1 MSTAAAPPSL
11 TLHRPAVTAT
21 ARVAAAAAPG
31 NTAHLA
37 NLDKLFRNRG
47 AALESSAAPAPAA
60 VEPVV
65 AGTKRRQQPLLRLPF
80 LARAKGEALRED
92 SAAPAMSPRRLERL
106 LQPVAPDGPSP
117 RGNIAAVWR
126 RLHGEDGWRG
136 LLDPLHPD
144 LRREIVRY
152 GEFVDAA
159 YGAFLSRPDAEPGHR
174 HRAPRVPLQDAAYRV
189 TAPLFATSS
198 AGFPAWLA
206 AAAPCAAQRTSLVGY
221 VAVCDSPAEVRRMG
235 RRDIVIALRGTC
247 TVLEWAEN
255 VRAGL
260 VPAADSNADASP
272 ESSKAKVECGFWNL
286 YKTAG
291 DRSPSLSEM
300 VVSEV
305 RRLLEQYKGEEV
317 SITVTGHS
325 LGAALAVLIAD
336 ELSGGVA
343 GRAKAPVAVFSF
355 GGPRVG
361 NRAFAS
367 RVEAR
372 GARVLR
378 VVNAHDV
385 VPRFPPR
392 LPLQGYA
399 DVGRELRLDSR
410 ASPFLRPDADYACCH
425 DLEAYIHLVD
435 GFLGSH
441 CPFRDNAKRS
451 ILRLVKNQ
459 GGNVKQLYMSKAKDM
474 RIQLDGGADMP
485 GSSMLGRVDMPGAAS
500 TVVECVH

>member
-1 MSTAAAPPSL
+1 MSTAAALPPQ
-11 TLHRPAVTAT
+11 TLHRPAVTA
-21 ARVAAAAAPG
+21 RVAAAPSNSVHLG
-31 NTAHLA
+31 NLES
-37 NLDKLFRNRG
+37 LFRNRSAVEG
-47 AALESSAAPAPAA
+47 GSGTTTSSALQ
-60 VEPVV
+60 PVV
-65 AGTKRRQQPLLRLPF
+65 GNRRQQPLLRLPSF
-80 LARAKGEALRED
+80 LARTRGEAAVREET
-92 SAAPAMSPRRLERL
+92 APALSPRRLERL

-117 RGNIAAVWR
+117 RGNIAAAWR
-126 RLHGEDGWRG
+126 QLHGEDGWRG

-159 YGAFLSRPDAEPGHR
+159 YGAFLSRPDAAPGD
-174 HRAPRVPLQDAAYRV
+174 RARVPLQDPAYRV

-198 AGFPAWLA
+198 LGLPPWLS

-260 VPAADSNADASP
+260 VPATDNAVASTDASNT
-272 ESSKAKVECGFWNL
+272 KVECGFWNL
-286 YKTAG
+286 YKTAS

-305 RRLLEQYKGEEV
+305 RRLLNKYKGEEL

-336 ELSGGVA
+336 ELA
-343 GRAKAPVAVFSF
+343 GRAQAPVAVFSF

-361 NRAFAS
+361 NRAFAE

-378 VVNAHDV
+378 LVNAHDV
-385 VPRFPPR
+385 VPRFPPG
-392 LPLQGYA
+392 LPLPGYA

-410 ASPFLRPDADYACCH
+410 ASPYLRPDADAACCH

-441 CPFRDNAKRS
+441 CPFRANAKRS

-459 GGNVKQLYMSKAKDM
+459 RGNVKQLYISKAKDM
-474 RIQLDGGADMP
+474 RIRLDGGCTDMP
-485 GSSMLGRVDMPGAAS
+485 GSALGSIDVAGAAN
-500 TVVECVH
+500 TVMECVH

>member
-11 TLHRPAVTAT
+11 TLHRPAVPAA
-21 ARVAAAAAPG
+21 ARASAAAPG
-31 NTAHLA
+31 NTAHLS

-47 AALESSAAPAPAA
+47 AAVESATPAAA

-65 AGTKRRQQPLLRLPF
+65 GAGTRRRQHPLLRLPSF
-80 LARAKGEALRED
+80 LARARGEALRED
-92 SAAPAMSPRRLERL
+92 PAAPAMSPRRLERL

-117 RGNIAAVWR
+117 RGNIAAAWR

-159 YGAFLSRPDAEPGHR
+159 YGAFLSRPDAQPGY
-174 HRAPRVPLQDAAYRV
+174 RARVPLPDAAYRV

-198 AGFPAWLA
+198 VGLPTWLA

-260 VPAADSNADASP
+260 VPATDSNADASP
-272 ESSKAKVECGFWNL
+272 DASKAKVECGFWNI

-305 RRLLEQYKGEEV
+305 RRLLDQYKGEEV

-336 ELSGGVA
+336 ELAGSVA
-343 GRAKAPVAVFSF
+343 RRAKAPVAVFSF

-361 NRAFAS
+361 NRAFAA

-385 VPRFPPR
+385 VPRFPPS
-392 LPLQGYA
+392 LPLPGYA

-410 ASPFLRPDADYACCH
+410 ASPFLRPDADAACCH

-485 GSSMLGRVDMPGAAS
+485 GSMLGRVDMPGAAS

>member
-1 MSTAAAPPSL
+1 MTSAVAAPTSL
-11 TLHRPAVTAT
+11 LRPAVSTAHAA
-21 ARVAAAAAPG
+21 ARVSVLAPS
-31 NTAHLA
+31 NRAHLS
-37 NLDKLFRNRG
+37 NLEHLFRNRG
-47 AALESSAAPAPAA
+47 AVETSGSAPAPLQ
-60 VEPVV
+60 PVRR
-65 AGTKRRQQPLLRLPF
+65 RRQAPLLRLPSF
-80 LARAKGEALRED
+80 LKRARGDVATQEEQVNL
-92 SAAPAMSPRRLERL
+92 SPRLFL
-106 LQPVAPDGPSP
+106 PVPPDGPSP
-117 RGNIAAVWR
+117 RGDIAAAWR
-126 RLHGEDGWRG
+126 RLHGADGWRG

-159 YGAFLSRPDAEPGHR
+159 YGAFLSRPDAAPGD
-174 HRAPRVPLQDAAYRV
+174 AEAVRVPLQDAAYRV

-198 AGFPAWLA
+198 VGLPTLLA
-206 AAAPCAAQRTSLVGY
+206 LAAPCAAQRTSLVGY
-221 VAVCDSPAEVRRMG
+221 VAVCEDQDEVRRMG

-255 VRAGL
+255 FRAGL
-260 VPAADSNADASP
+260 VPATDAAAASTGDASA
-272 ESSKAKVECGFWNL
+272 AKVECGFWNL

-291 DRSPSLSEM
+291 DGSPSLSEM

-305 RRLLEQYKGEEV
+305 RRLLKKYEGEEV

-336 ELSGGVA
+336 ELAGHGGA
-343 GRAKAPVAVFSF
+343 PTPVAVFSF

-361 NRAFAS
+361 NRAFAE

-378 VVNAHDV
+378 VVNTHDV
-385 VPRFPPR
+385 VPHLPPR
-392 LPLQGYA
+392 PGGRWYA

-410 ASPFLRPDADYACCH
+410 ASPYLRPDADAGCCH

-441 CPFRDNAKRS
+441 CPFRANAKRS
-451 ILRLVKNQ
+451 ILRLLKNQ
-459 GGNVKQLYMSKAKDM
+459 GANVKQLYISKAVDM
-474 RIQLDGGADMP
+474 RVRLDAVDMP
-485 GSSMLGRVDMPGAAS
+485 GSPLGRLSPPPS
-500 TVVECVH
+500 TVLECVH

>member
-1 MSTAAAPPSL
+1 
-11 TLHRPAVTAT
+11 
-21 ARVAAAAAPG
+21 
-31 NTAHLA
+31 
-37 NLDKLFRNRG
+37 
-47 AALESSAAPAPAA
+47 
-60 VEPVV
+60 
-65 AGTKRRQQPLLRLPF
+65 
-80 LARAKGEALRED
+80 
-92 SAAPAMSPRRLERL
+92 MSPRRLERL

-117 RGNIAAVWR
+117 RGNIAAAWR
-126 RLHGEDGWRG
+126 RLHGDGNWRG

-144 LRREIVRY
+144 LRREMVRY

-159 YGAFLSRPDAEPGHR
+159 YGAFLARPDVAPGHP
-174 HRAPRVPLQDAAYRV
+174 RATRVPLQDAAYRV

-198 AGFPAWLA
+198 VGLPPWLA
-206 AAAPCAAQRTSLVGY
+206 AARPAPGSAPASSGTSPSATAPPRSG
-221 VAVCDSPAEVRRMG
+221 AMG

-260 VPAADSNADASP
+260 VPATDSAAAASP
-272 ESSKAKVECGFWNL
+272 GAKVECGFWNL
-286 YKTAG
+286 YKTAAG
-291 DRSPSLSEM
+291 DRAPSLSEM

-305 RRLLEQYKGEEV
+305 RRLLDKYKGEEV

-336 ELSGGVA
+336 ELAGVGVA
-343 GRAKAPVAVFSF
+343 APVAVFSF

-361 NRAFAS
+361 NRAFAA

-385 VPRFPPR
+385 VPRFPPG
-392 LPLQGYA
+392 LPVAAPGYA

-410 ASPFLRPDADYACCH
+410 ASPYLRPDADAACCH

-441 CPFRDNAKRS
+441 CPFRANAKRS
-451 ILRLVKNQ
+451 ILRLVTNQ
-459 GGNVKQLYMSKAKDM
+459 GGNVKQLYISKARDM
-474 RIQLDGGADMP
+474 LDGVTDMT
-485 GSSMLGRVDMPGAAS
+485 GSTLDS

>member
-1 MSTAAAPPSL
+1 MSTAAAPPPQ
-11 TLHRPAVTAT
+11 TLHRPAVTT
-21 ARVAAAAAPG
+21 RVAAAPS
-31 NTAHLA
+31 NSVHLA
-37 NLDKLFRNRG
+37 NLESLFRNRG
-47 AALESSAAPAPAA
+47 ADEGGTDKTAAALQP
-60 VEPVV
+60 VE
-65 AGTKRRQQPLLRLPF
+65 GRRRQQPLLRLPSF
-80 LARAKGEALRED
+80 LARIRGEAVREET
-92 SAAPAMSPRRLERL
+92 APALSPRRLERL

-117 RGNIAAVWR
+117 RGNIAAAWR

-152 GEFVDAA
+152 GEFVDAS
-159 YGAFLSRPDAEPGHR
+159 YGSFLARPDAAPGDL
-174 HRAPRVPLQDAAYRV
+174 ARVPLQDAAYRV
-189 TAPLFATSS
+189 TTPLFATSS
-198 AGFPAWLA
+198 VGLPPWLSA
-206 AAAPCAAQRTSLVGY
+206 AVPCAGKRTSIVGY
-221 VAVCDSPAEVRRMG
+221 VAVCDNPAEVRRMG

-260 VPAADSNADASP
+260 VQATDNAIASP
-272 ESSKAKVECGFWNL
+272 DSSNAKVECGFWNL

-305 RRLLEQYKGEEV
+305 RRLLNKYKGEEV
-317 SITVTGHS
+317 SVTVTGHS

-336 ELSGGVA
+336 ELAGGVA
-343 GRAKAPVAVFSF
+343 GRAQAPVAVFSF

-361 NRAFAS
+361 NRAFAE

-378 VVNAHDV
+378 LVNAHDV
-385 VPRFPPR
+385 VPRFPPG
-392 LPLQGYA
+392 LPLPGYA

-410 ASPFLRPDADYACCH
+410 ASPYLRPDADAACCH

-441 CPFRDNAKRS
+441 CPFRANAKRS

-459 GGNVKQLYMSKAKDM
+459 GGNVKQLYISKARDM
-474 RIQLDGGADMP
+474 HIQLEGGTDMP
-485 GSSMLGRVDMPGAAS
+485 GSLLSSVDMPGTAS

>member
-1 MSTAAAPPSL
+1 MSTAAAPPATSL
-11 TLHRPAVTAT
+11 LLPAAVTTTQAT
-21 ARVAAAAAPG
+21 GNRV
-31 NTAHLA
+31 HLK
-37 NLDKLFRNRG
+37 NLEHLFRNRG
-47 AALESSAAPAPAA
+47 AVESGSGAAAATPVQAVPAA
-60 VEPVV
+60 
-65 AGTKRRQQPLLRLPF
+65 GRKSRQQAPLLRLPSF
-80 LARAKGEALRED
+80 LGRGRGELKEEQ
-92 SAAPAMSPRRLERL
+92 PNVSPRRLERVL
-106 LQPVAPDGPSP
+106 LPAAPDGPSP
-117 RGNIAAVWR
+117 RGNIAAMWR
-126 RLHGEDGWRG
+126 RLHGEHDWRG

-159 YGAFLSRPDAEPGHR
+159 YGAFLARPDA
-174 HRAPRVPLQDAAYRV
+174 APANRVRVPLQDGAYRV

-198 AGFPAWLA
+198 VGLPAWLA
-206 AAAPCAAQRTSLVGY
+206 SAAPCAGQRTSLVGY

-260 VPAADSNADASP
+260 VPATDAATDSRDP
-272 ESSKAKVECGFWNL
+272 EAATPKVECGFWNL
-286 YKTAG
+286 YKTSG
-291 DRSPSLSEM
+291 DGGSPSLSEM

-305 RRLLEQYKGEEV
+305 RRLLTKYEGEEV

-336 ELSGGVA
+336 ELA
-343 GRAKAPVAVFSF
+343 GIRAPAPVAVFSF

-361 NRAFAS
+361 DRAFAS

-392 LPLQGYA
+392 LPARYA
-399 DVGRELRLDSR
+399 DVGHELRLDSR
-410 ASPFLRPDADYACCH
+410 ASPYLRPDADAACCH

-441 CPFRDNAKRS
+441 CPFRANAKRS
-451 ILRLVKNQ
+451 ILRLLENQ
-459 GGNVKQLYMSKAKDM
+459 GSNVKQLYISKAMDM
-474 RIQLDGGADMP
+474 RIRLDGGGGGGGAAMP
-485 GSSMLGRVDMPGAAS
+485 GSPLGRVE
-500 TVVECVH
+500 VLECVH

>member
-1 MSTAAAPPSL
+1 MSTAAAPPATSL
-11 TLHRPAVTAT
+11 LRPATAALT
-21 ARVAAAAAPG
+21 TGSNNRV
-31 NTAHLA
+31 HLK
-37 NLDKLFRNRG
+37 NLEHLFRNRG
-47 AALESSAAPAPAA
+47 AAVESATPAHAQQ
-60 VEPVV
+60 PVMK
-65 AGTKRRQQPLLRLPF
+65 ARRRQQQAPLLRLPSF
-80 LARAKGEALRED
+80 LARGRGEVVMKKEED
-92 SAAPAMSPRRLERL
+92 VSPRRLERVL
-106 LQPVAPDGPSP
+106 LPAAPDGPSP
-117 RGNIAAVWR
+117 RGNIAASWR
-126 RLHGEDGWRG
+126 RLHGEHDWRG

-159 YGAFLSRPDAEPGHR
+159 YGAFLSRPDAAPGDR
-174 HRAPRVPLQDAAYRV
+174 VRVPLQDGGAYRV

-198 AGFPAWLA
+198 VGLPTWLA
-206 AAAPCAAQRTSLVGY
+206 SAAPCAGQRTSLVGY
-221 VAVCDSPAEVRRMG
+221 VAVCESPAEVRRMG

-260 VPAADSNADASP
+260 VPATDAASAADSPPDAP
-272 ESSKAKVECGFWNL
+272 TPKVECGFWNL
-286 YKTAG
+286 YKTAAG
-291 DRSPSLSEM
+291 DGGGSPSPSLSEM

-305 RRLLEQYKGEEV
+305 RRLLTKYEGEEV

-336 ELSGGVA
+336 ELA
-343 GRAKAPVAVFSF
+343 GLGAPAPVAVFSF

-361 NRAFAS
+361 DRAFAS

-392 LPLQGYA
+392 LPAMPSRYA

-410 ASPFLRPDADYACCH
+410 ASPYLRPDADAACCH

-451 ILRLVKNQ
+451 ILRLLENQ
-459 GGNVKQLYMSKAKDM
+459 GGNVKQLYISKAMDM
-474 RIQLDGGADMP
+474 RVRLDGGVGDMP
-485 GSSMLGRVDMPGAAS
+485 AAPLGRVE
-500 TVVECVH
+500 VLECVH